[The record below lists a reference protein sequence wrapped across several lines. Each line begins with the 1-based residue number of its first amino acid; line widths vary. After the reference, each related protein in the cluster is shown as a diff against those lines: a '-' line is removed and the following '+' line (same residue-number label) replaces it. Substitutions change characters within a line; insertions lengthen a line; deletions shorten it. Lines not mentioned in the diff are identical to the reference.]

1 MTEYR
6 FDTEEFYSSEEFH
19 VDREAADHLH
29 EDGHGARIRTVAGL
43 VNALFQEIGT
53 EKSLIDYGCG
63 NGGLLSLL
71 EGDDLLGLDFCR
83 ANVNQAVELGRP
95 VVFSNF
101 VETSYRSDVAVL
113 SEVLEHMVD
122 PHGFLK
128 DLQTTYLVA
137 SVPNGETPDSHY
149 PYHLWGWDVEG
160 FQKVLEGAGYE
171 VMLGGVFEGTES
183 TQMWVAEKVEL

>member
-6 FDTEEFYSSEEFH
+6 FDTEDFYSSKEFH

-29 EDGHGARIRTVAGL
+29 EEGHGARIRTVAGL
-43 VNALFQEIGT
+43 VNALLQEIGT
-53 EKSLIDYGCG
+53 EKPLIDYGCG

-83 ANVNQAVELGRP
+83 ANVKQAHKLGRP
-95 VVFSNF
+95 VMF
-101 VETSYRSDVAVL
+101 VDFTLLPYKSEVAVL

-128 DLQTTYLVA
+128 RLDTKYLVA
-137 SVPNGETPDSHY
+137 SVPNGETPEQHY
-149 PYHLWGWDVEG
+149 PYHLWGWDMEG
-160 FQKVLEGAGYE
+160 FQKVLEDAGYE
-171 VMLGGVFEGTES
+171 IMLGGVFEGTES
-183 TQMWVAEKVEL
+183 TQMWVAEKVGA